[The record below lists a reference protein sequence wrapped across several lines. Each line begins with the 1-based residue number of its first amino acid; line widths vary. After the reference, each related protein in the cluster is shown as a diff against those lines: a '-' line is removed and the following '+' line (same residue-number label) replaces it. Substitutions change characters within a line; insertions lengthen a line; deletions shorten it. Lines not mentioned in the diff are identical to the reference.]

1 MPVIEY
7 KFIINDVG
15 KMQIPG
21 YVEDR
26 GHWYNSADHTYLGWV
41 KPESEREFWVP
52 DTIQE
57 KTKAECVT
65 RALAMHASSPM
76 QKDDPDNE
84 GQMIDM
90 TDAEV
95 TTQVEAWYDAFVTTN
110 GG

>member
-7 KFIINDVG
+7 KFIINDMG

-26 GHWYNSADHTYLGWV
+26 GHWYNPADHTYLGWV
-41 KPESEREFWVP
+41 KPIADREYWVP
-52 DTIQE
+52 DTIEE

-65 RALAMHASSPM
+65 RALAMHSANPM
-76 QKDDPDNE
+76 QKEDPDNE
-84 GQMIDM
+84 GSFIDM

-95 TTQVEAWYDAFVTTN
+95 TADVEAWYDAFVSDN

>member
-52 DTIQE
+52 DTIEE

-65 RALAMHASSPM
+65 RALAMHSASPM
-76 QKDDPDNE
+76 QKDDGE
-84 GQMIDM
+84 GNLSDM

-95 TTQVEAWYDAFVTTN
+95 TTDVEAWYDAFVAAN

>member
-41 KPESEREFWVP
+41 KPVADREYWIP
-52 DTIQE
+52 DTIEE
-57 KTKAECVT
+57 KTKSECVT
-65 RALAMHASSPM
+65 RALAIHAASPM
-76 QKDDPDNE
+76 QKADTE
-84 GQMIDM
+84 GSMIDM

-95 TTQVEAWYDAFVTTN
+95 TTHIEAWYDAFVTTN

>member
-7 KFIINDVG
+7 KFIINNVG

-26 GHWYNSADHTYLGWV
+26 GHWYNPADHTYLGWV

-52 DTIQE
+52 DTIEE

-65 RALAMHASSPM
+65 RALAMHAASPM
-76 QKDDPDNE
+76 MANDSDGTPSE
-84 GQMIDM
+84 TPM

-95 TTQVEAWYDAFVTTN
+95 TAVVEAWYDAFVTEN

>member
-26 GHWYNSADHTYLGWV
+26 GHWNNPADHTYLGWV

-52 DTIQE
+52 DTIEE

-95 TTQVEAWYDAFVTTN
+95 TAQVEAWYDAFVTTN

>member
-7 KFIINDVG
+7 KFIINDAG

-21 YVEDR
+21 YVENR
-26 GHWYNSADHTYLGWV
+26 GHWYNPADHTYLGWV

-52 DTIQE
+52 DTIEE

-65 RALAMHASSPM
+65 RALAMHAANPIMADTEDGSPSET
-76 QKDDPDNE
+76 P
-84 GQMIDM
+84 M

-95 TTQVEAWYDAFVTTN
+95 TADVEAWYDAFVTAN